1 MPSLRSVLGTAVLA
15 LLQLNF
21 STCEHRGDENPPTAD
36 SATVENVELPG
47 VDTAELT
54 RREQR
59 EWSTYVS
66 DLLAPCPDQ
75 PVSIA
80 QCVKEAR
87 KCDGCKPA
95 ADFLLTQ
102 VRRGRTRSQAEAAFR
117 VRFSTDEV
125 KPVEIGDSPVKGA
138 KDAPVTVVEW
148 ADYEC
153 PHCGMMAP
161 ILDALVERFPG
172 QVRFVFKNYPL
183 AIHEHAEMAARAAV
197 AAGKQGK
204 FWEMHDLLFKNQASF
219 TNDFAGFA
227 KQLNLDIKKFLK
239 DIDSEEVADAVAKD
253 KKEADKLG
261 LEGTPMIYINGRNFT
276 SGYFDTKEDLDDF
289 VKLEIK
295 LRTGKDVEPKPMPK
309 EPEEAGDTQPVAA
322 PSGAK
327 TVPGDKPAPSAG
339 PGKPAP
345 SGKSSKPAPSAK

>member
-21 STCEHRGDENPPTAD
+21 STCDRQSDTSTPTAD
-36 SATVENVELPG
+36 SATVDSVELPG
-47 VDTAELT
+47 VDTKELT
-54 RREQR
+54 RREER

-66 DLLAPCPDQ
+66 ELLAPCPDQ

-80 QCVKEAR
+80 QCVKESR
-87 KCDGCKPA
+87 KCEACKPA

-102 VRRGRTRSQAEAAFR
+102 VRRGRTRAQAEGAFR
-117 VRFSTDEV
+117 VRFSSDEV
-125 KPVEIGDSPVKGA
+125 KAIEIGDSPVLGP
-138 KDAPVTVVEW
+138 KDAAVTIVEW

-153 PHCGMMAP
+153 PHCGLMAP
-161 ILDALVERFPG
+161 ILHKLVDRFPG
-172 QVRFVFKNYPL
+172 QVRLVFKNYPL
-183 AIHEHAEMAARAAV
+183 SMHEHAEMAARAAV

-204 FWEMHDLLFKNQASF
+204 FWEMHDLLFKNQASL

-239 DIDSEEVADAVAKD
+239 DIESEEVADQVAKD

-276 SGYFDTKEDLDDF
+276 SGFFESKEDLDDF
-289 VKLEIK
+289 VRLEIK
-295 LRTGKDVEPKPMPK
+295 LRTGKDMEPKELPK
-309 EPEEAGDTQPVAA
+309 PPATAEEGEGGQAIAA

-327 TVPGDKPAPSAG
+327 TAP
-339 PGKPAP
+339 
-345 SGKSSKPAPSAK
+345 SSKPAPSAK

>member
-21 STCEHRGDENPPTAD
+21 STCNRESQGDGTTPSAD

-47 VDTAELT
+47 FDTSELT

-80 QCVKEAR
+80 QCVKESR
-87 KCDGCKPA
+87 KCEACKPA

-102 VRRGRTRSQAEAAFR
+102 VRRGRARSQAEAAFR
-117 VRFSTDEV
+117 IRFSTDEV
-125 KPVEIGDSPVKGA
+125 KPIEIGQSPARGP
-138 KDAPVTVVEW
+138 KDAAVTVVEW

-161 ILDALVERFPG
+161 VLDQLVERFPG
-172 QVRFVFKNYPL
+172 QVRLVFKNYPL
-183 AIHEHAEMAARAAV
+183 SMHEHAEMAARAAV

-204 FWEMHDLLFKNQASF
+204 FWEMHDLLFSKQASF
-219 TNDFAGFA
+219 TGEFAQFA
-227 KQLNLDIKKFLK
+227 KELNLDVKQFRK
-239 DIDSEEVADAVAKD
+239 DIESDEVADVVAED
-253 KKEADKLG
+253 KKQGDKLG
-261 LEGTPMIYINGRNFT
+261 LEGTPMIYINGR
-276 SGYFDTKEDLDDF
+276 YFKSPYFETTEDLDDF
-289 VKLEIK
+289 VQLEIK
-295 LRTGKDVEPKPMPK
+295 LRTGKDVKPKPLPK
-309 EPEEAGDTQPVAA
+309 APASAEEPGDTQPVAA

-327 TVPGDKPAPSAG
+327 TAPSTKPAPSAV
-339 PGKPAP
+339 KAP
-345 SGKSSKPAPSAK
+345 K